1 MVVGKGDVVGILIE
15 VGGRWFDRGRR
26 GGFGGDLRKSKGMGL
41 GGVGRR
47 GKEEYGKERIEQ

>member
-1 MVVGKGDVVGILIE
+1 MGKGDVVGILIE

-41 GGVGRR
+41 GGGRKKR
-47 GKEEYGKERIEQ
+47 KGRIWKGKN